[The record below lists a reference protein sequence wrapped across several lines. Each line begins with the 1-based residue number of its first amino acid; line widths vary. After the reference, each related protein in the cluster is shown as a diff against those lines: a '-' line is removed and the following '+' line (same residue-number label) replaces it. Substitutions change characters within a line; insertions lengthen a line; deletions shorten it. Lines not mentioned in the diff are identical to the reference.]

1 MWLPKS
7 CSFGKRRVAARAAG
21 FTSHSEAARLYR
33 ARRSWAIA
41 SARMRDAIHVGAA
54 PGREWSHAADRVSR
68 AWPAP
73 TIAKASVLNSRAF
86 QRPGSSKFMRSTHEN
101 SLKAALKACKGS
113 FISVGFFSLFVNA
126 LMLVPSFYMLQVYGR
141 VVTSGS
147 ITTLVMLTIIMT
159 VLMVTMGALEW
170 VRSRIM
176 VRLSTKL
183 DVLLSRDVYRA
194 SFKRALDSGG
204 MDASAQPLNDL
215 TGLRQFLTGNGLF
228 AFFDAPWL
236 PVYIGVMFLFHP
248 WFGWVAI
255 ASAIV
260 LLCLAAVN
268 EKLTGKSIA
277 EANKQ
282 NIAASLYTTKNLRN
296 AEVIESMGMLHTLMG
311 RWGQRQKKVLQ
322 LQSEASDNGGL
333 VSNLSKTFRMLVQ
346 SLILGLG
353 AYLAVKQEITPG
365 LMIAGS
371 ILLGRALAPIDLMI
385 GSWKGFISARSQYSR
400 LNEILDL
407 QQAEPQRMSLPPPE
421 GHVLV
426 ENLVVSAPGSK
437 TPILKNIG
445 FAVPAG
451 SVVGIIGPSA
461 SGKSTLAR
469 ALLGVWAP
477 QHGVVR
483 LDGADINNW
492 DKQELGPYV
501 GYLPQD
507 IELFEGSI
515 SENIARFGE
524 IDSEKVIAAAKTAG
538 VHEMILQLPNG
549 YDTVIGSD
557 GVNLSG
563 GQRQRVGLARA
574 IYGTPRLIILDEP
587 NSNLDEVGERAL
599 AQAIQQI
606 KATGATIFIITHRT
620 SILAQLDRL
629 LVMSAGT
636 IAMYGPRELVMAELN
651 KQQQAA
657 QQPVAHA
664 APSAAAART

>member
-1 MWLPKS
+1 
-7 CSFGKRRVAARAAG
+7 
-21 FTSHSEAARLYR
+21 
-33 ARRSWAIA
+33 
-41 SARMRDAIHVGAA
+41 MRNA
-54 PGREWSHAADRVSR
+54 
-68 AWPAP
+68 
-73 TIAKASVLNSRAF
+73 
-86 QRPGSSKFMRSTHEN
+86 QEN
-101 SLKAALKACKGS
+101 ALKVALKACKGS
-113 FISVGFFSLFVNA
+113 FISVGFFSFFVNA

-147 ITTLVMLTIIMT
+147 ISTLVMLTLIMT
-159 VLMVTMGALEW
+159 LLMATMGSLEW
-170 VRSRIM
+170 TRSRIM
-176 VRLSTKL
+176 VRLSTRL

-228 AFFDAPWL
+228 AFFDTPWL

-248 WFGWVAI
+248 WYGWFAI
-255 ASAIV
+255 GCAII
-260 LLCLAAVN
+260 LLCLAVVN
-268 EKLTGKSIA
+268 EKLTGKAIA

-282 NIAASLYTTKNLRN
+282 NIAANLYTNKNLRN
-296 AEVIESMGMLHTLMG
+296 AEVIESMGMLETLMG
-311 RWGQRQKKVLQ
+311 RWGMRQRKVLL
-322 LQSEASDNGGL
+322 LQSQASDNGGMIT
-333 VSNLSKTFRMLVQ
+333 SFSKTFRMLVQ

-353 AYLAVKQEITPG
+353 AYLAVQQEITPG

-385 GSWKGFISARSQYSR
+385 GSWKGFIAARSQYAR
-400 LNEILDL
+400 LNEILDK
-407 QQAEPQRMSLPPPE
+407 QQAEPERMSLPAPE

-426 ENLVVSAPGSK
+426 ENLIVSAPGSK
-437 TPILKNIG
+437 TPILKNITL
-445 FAVPAG
+445 AVPAG
-451 SVVGIIGPSA
+451 SVVGVIGPSA

-492 DKQELGPYV
+492 DKRELGPHL

-515 SENIARFGE
+515 SENIARFRDVDPG
-524 IDSEKVIAAAKTAG
+524 KVIQAAKTAG
-538 VHEMILQLPNG
+538 VHEMILQLPEG
-549 YDTVIGSD
+549 YDTVIGTD

-574 IYGTPRLIILDEP
+574 IYGSPRLIILDEP

-599 AQAIQQI
+599 ALAIQQL
-606 KATGATIFIITHRT
+606 KATGATVFVITHRT
-620 SILAQLDRL
+620 SILTQLDRL
-629 LVMSAGT
+629 LVMSGGT
-636 IAMYGPRELVMAELN
+636 VGMYGPRDKVMAELN
-651 KQQQAA
+651 KQQLAA
-657 QQPVAHA
+657 QQKIAQVAPGA
-664 APSAAAART
+664 SSARS

>member
-1 MWLPKS
+1 MWPSGGGSAFTALADARDSNRGSAVGQPRQLVSVKLDAFIRSVIGVKLPRFS
-7 CSFGKRRVAARAAG
+7 
-21 FTSHSEAARLYR
+21 TSWQFLS
-33 ARRSWAIA
+33 
-41 SARMRDAIHVGAA
+41 MRNA
-54 PGREWSHAADRVSR
+54 P
-68 AWPAP
+68 
-73 TIAKASVLNSRAF
+73 
-86 QRPGSSKFMRSTHEN
+86 EN

-113 FISVGFFSLFVNA
+113 FISVGFFSFFVNM

-147 ITTLVMLTIIMT
+147 ITTLVMLTLIMT
-159 VLMVTMGALEW
+159 VLMATMGSLEW
-170 VRSRIM
+170 TRSRIM

-183 DVLLSRDVYRA
+183 DVMLSRDVYRA

-228 AFFDAPWL
+228 AFFDTPWL

-248 WFGWVAI
+248 WYGWIAI
-255 ASAIV
+255 ASALI
-260 LLCLAAVN
+260 LLCLAVVN
-268 EKLTGKSIA
+268 EKLTGKALA

-296 AEVIESMGMLHTLMG
+296 AEVIESMGMLNTLME
-311 RWGQRQKKVLQ
+311 RWGARQKKVLA
-322 LQSEASDNGGL
+322 LQSNASDKGGMIT
-333 VSNLSKTFRMLVQ
+333 SLSKTFRMLVQ
-346 SLILGLG
+346 SLILGVG

-385 GSWKGFISARSQYSR
+385 GSWKGFISARSQYER
-400 LNEILDL
+400 LNEILDK
-407 QQAEPQRMSLPPPE
+407 QQAEPQRMSLPAPQ
-421 GHVLV
+421 GNVLV
-426 ENLVVSAPGSK
+426 ENLIVSAPGSK
-437 TPILKNIG
+437 APILKNIS
-445 FAVPAG
+445 FAVQAG

-492 DKQELGPYV
+492 DKRELGPHV

-507 IELFEGSI
+507 IELFEGTVG
-515 SENIARFGE
+515 ENIARFGE
-524 IDSEKVIAAAKTAG
+524 MSSEKVIQAARAAG
-538 VHEMILQLPNG
+538 VHEMILQLPDG

-574 IYGTPRLIILDEP
+574 IYGAPRLIVLDEP

-599 AQAIQQI
+599 AQAIQEI

-629 LVMSAGT
+629 LVLNGGAISL
-636 IAMYGPRELVMAELN
+636 YGPRELVMAELN

-657 QQPVAHA
+657 QQKPARA
-664 APSAAAART
+664 APGVSSMRSEQR